1 MNGIIIGGINAKN
14 ACDYISAGASHVIIT
29 SYVFEDGQIQFDRL
43 KEISSLVGK
52 DKLVLD
58 LR

>member
-14 ACDYISAGASHVIIT
+14 ACDYINAGASHVIIT

-43 KEISSLVGK
+43 NEISSLVGK